1 MKGRFE
7 FGKVEIEADPESR
20 SQRGEIEPETPLKIL
35 LIGPFSGRT
44 QGLKQSRPI
53 RVDRDN
59 FEAVLSKMN
68 VQVEIS
74 IPDSGTAS
82 QIIQFRE
89 LDDFHPDQLYRK
101 LPLFRELRSL
111 HQDLQNP
118 ATFRAAAEQIQQW
131 GGAQIQVRASE
142 STTPSDSRLLSL
154 SPDQL
159 LKSMLGEE
167 IDETGPTT
175 PSSPPARDSMQDFLG
190 KIATPHLQPGTDP
203 RQPELLARLNDATGA
218 LMRRVLHD
226 PAFQQ
231 LEALWRGLFFLISRL
246 ETDEA
251 VQIWVWDIP
260 RNELLEDLTSQTD
273 FSHSRLYATLITE
286 SSGTPG
292 AIPWGI
298 IAGLFELGN
307 NLLEIEWLTG
317 MARLAELGRAPFLA
331 GASPRLLGLNS
342 FQQLSETEEWSTPPE
357 LEEAWNDLRRLPAS
371 NYLGLVLPRFLLRLP
386 YGQTTDAL
394 EKFEFEEMSLPANH
408 QHFLWGSPALACV
421 YLMAESYLRNSW
433 EFQPGE
439 VQELAGLPFYV
450 QSQDGEDQAQPCAEI
465 LMTFDRAEK
474 ILEQGLMLLLSFKGC
489 DFIRLARF
497 QSISDPLSPLRGLWD
512 SKE

>member
-7 FGKVEIEADPESR
+7 FGKVEIESDPESR
-20 SQRGEIEPETPLKIL
+20 SQRSEIEPDTPLKIL
-35 LIGPFSGRT
+35 LIGPFSGSR
-44 QGLKQSRPI
+44 QGVKQSRPI

-59 FEAVLSKMN
+59 FEKVLSKMN

-74 IPDSGTAS
+74 ITGSGTAS
-82 QIIQFRE
+82 QLIQFQE
-89 LDDFHPDQLYRK
+89 LEDFHPDQLYKK

-131 GGAQIQVRASE
+131 GGAQIQVPTDQSAA
-142 STTPSDSRLLSL
+142 PSDSRLLSL

-167 IDETGPTT
+167 IDETGSTT

-190 KIATPHLQPGTDP
+190 KIAAPHLRPGTDP

-231 LEALWRGLFFLISRL
+231 LEAIWRGLFFLISRL

-251 VQIWVWDIP
+251 LQIWVWDLT

-273 FSHSRLYATLITE
+273 LSRSRLYATLITE
-286 SSGTPG
+286 SSETPG
-292 AIPWGI
+292 ATPWGT
-298 IAGLFELGN
+298 IAGLFDLGN
-307 NLLEIEWLTG
+307 NFNEIEWLAR
-317 MARLAELGRAPFLA
+317 MARLAELSRAPFLA

-342 FQQLSETEEWSTPPE
+342 FQHLSESEGWSTPPE
-357 LEEAWNDLRRLPAS
+357 LEEAWNELRRLPAS
-371 NYLGLVLPRFLLRLP
+371 KYLGLVLPRFLLRLP
-386 YGQTTDAL
+386 YGQGTDAL
-394 EKFEFEEMSLPANH
+394 EKFEFEEMSSPAKH
-408 QHFLWGSPALACV
+408 QHFLWGPPAIACV
-421 YLMAESYLRNSW
+421 YLMAESYLRSSW

-439 VQELAGLPFYV
+439 VQELDGLPFYV
-450 QSQDGEDQAQPCAEI
+450 QSRDGENQAQPCAEV
-465 LMTFDRAEK
+465 LMTLDRAEK
-474 ILEQGLMLLLSFKGC
+474 LLEQGLMPLLSFKEC

-512 SKE
+512 NEE